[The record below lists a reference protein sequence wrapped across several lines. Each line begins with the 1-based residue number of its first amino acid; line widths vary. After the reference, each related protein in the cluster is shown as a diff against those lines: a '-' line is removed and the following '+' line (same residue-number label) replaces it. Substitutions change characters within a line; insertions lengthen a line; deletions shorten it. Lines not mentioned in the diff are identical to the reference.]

1 MNRLNGYVL
10 TELFGSS
17 YLLPYGQN
25 IAAFKHGLRLN
36 ETGTLICRALLEG
49 KTKEELPSLLA
60 AHFEAEET
68 ELPALKEDVD
78 RFLEQLQRLGIFGD
92 PSPRLHIP
100 SETFQR
106 FRIGTVILQLNI
118 DKDLISDGFLP
129 FALGTYTQPNTHTT
143 CDTIRQPNAAE
154 TGDTPSAD
162 LSISVRFG
170 QPPKRPV
177 GEVLVYSEEL
187 LIIEAADCYNLVFLS
202 SPDLIACQIDKNG
215 QHACFYCRDRASA
228 TLREELF
235 HGIRFAFLYTA
246 RQRGLYAI
254 HSASILYK
262 EKAWLFSAPSGT
274 GKSTHAK
281 LWQEL
286 YDAPPLNGDLNLI
299 GIADGKPVVYG
310 LPWCGTSGIFT
321 TETYPLGGVIFL
333 RQDKMNTVQAL
344 TPDTCALML
353 SQRIISPTWTKEM
366 LLSVLTFCEQ
376 ATPLITCFE
385 LRCTPQAEA
394 ASVCRAA
401 IDAAL
406 TGSTVH

>member
-1 MNRLNGYVL
+1 MIYEIAGLKVEMEPNYDRLTRQSAAYA
-10 TELFGSS
+10 SS
-17 YLLPYGQN
+17 GTPVMRVEPDPGDLARVALDTASVEEQEYICCG
-25 IAAFKHGLRLN
+25 AAFCR
-36 ETGTLICRALLEG
+36 ELIGHE
-49 KTKEELPSLLA
+49 
-60 AHFEAEET
+60 
-68 ELPALKEDVD
+68 
-78 RFLEQLQRLGIFGD
+78 RFF
-92 PSPRLHIP
+92 LH
-100 SETFQR
+100 
-106 FRIGTVILQLNI
+106 
-118 DKDLISDGFLP
+118 
-129 FALGTYTQPNTHTT
+129 
-143 CDTIRQPNAAE
+143 
-154 TGDTPSAD
+154 
-162 LSISVRFG
+162 
-170 QPPKRPV
+170 
-177 GEVLVYSEEL
+177 
-187 LIIEAADCYNLVFLS
+187 
-202 SPDLIACQIDKNG
+202 
-215 QHACFYCRDRASA
+215 ASA
-228 TLREELF
+228 VVYED
-235 HGIRFAFLYTA
+235 AAY
-246 RQRGLYAI
+246 
-254 HSASILYK
+254 
-262 EKAWLFSAPSGT
+262 LFSAPSGT